1 MAAIQPNVGVR
12 RWYEHELF
20 TLLEAAQYEIILELS
35 LALAKQPVKLAADA
49 KYTHRIIYKG
59 GVASEHESLA
69 NAEKQR
75 SRLVHMSNG
84 RLTEKAFEIE
94 PIQAAVSRATPV
106 VNLDLTMKRW
116 AKKWTLKFDK
126 LATTVSKRFAARNFQ
141 ATESAMTGALKKSGF
156 TVAFKP
162 TLASMNAY
170 RAVVAENVGLIKNLP
185 SQYVTNVQSAVW
197 TSVNKGADMAALSQ
211 KLRENFDITAKRAAL
226 IAVDQ
231 NNKAKAVIE
240 NTRRQQLGIKKAIWQ
255 HSSAGKE
262 PRPTHVEMEGVEFDL
277 SKGMFDPDANGKGKG
292 EWIWPGQLINCRCT
306 SRAIIPGLD
315 NA

>member
-1 MAAIQPNVGVR
+1 MRKPKPKTLTAIQPNVGVR
-12 RWYEHELF
+12 RWYERELL
-20 TLLEAAQYEIILELS
+20 TVLQEAQDEIILELS
-35 LALAKQPVKLAADA
+35 LALAAQPVRLAADA
-49 KYTHRIIYKG
+49 APVARYISQYMVD
-59 GVASEHESLA
+59 GVTIPARWDLA
-69 NAEKQR
+69 
-75 SRLVHMSNG
+75 
-84 RLTEKAFEIE
+84 TD
-94 PIQAAVSRATPV
+94 AAPV
-106 VNLDLTMKRW
+106 ANLDLTMKRW

-126 LATTVSKRFAARNFQ
+126 LSTDVAKRFAARNF
-141 ATESAMTGALKKSGF
+141 TSTDTAMAGALKKAGF
-156 TVAFKP
+156 TVEFKP
-162 TLASMNAY
+162 TRASMSAY

-197 TSVNKGADMAALSQ
+197 SSVNKGANMAALSQ
-211 KLRENFDITAKRAAL
+211 KLRENFDIASNRAAL

-262 PRPTHVEMEGVEFDL
+262 PRPTHVAMEGKEFDL